1 MSTMDDLRAGFVGL
15 GTIGKPMTLQLAH
28 ADGIELWVHDIAAEP
43 VAELAAAG
51 AKAAASVAEMAVEV
65 DVLGVMVRDDDQ
77 VRAVIAEVL
86 GAVGNRTREHPL
98 TVLVHSTVAPGT
110 PAELAAS
117 AEPHGVH
124 VLDAPVSGGPMGA
137 AEGTLAI
144 LVGGPIE
151 GYAAA
156 APVLAAMGTRVVHAG
171 PVGAGTRLKLAR
183 NLLHFA
189 SFTAATEAQR
199 LAEAA
204 GLDLVEL
211 GEVVRHTDA
220 ITGGPGAIMHR
231 DTTAPIE
238 ETDFWHGV
246 FGHVVALG
254 EKDLGFAI
262 ELADELGVE
271 VPLARLALERLA
283 SGLGLGAR
291 PPEDEKFAD
300 LPALRARGL
309 RKMEE
314 VYGFDMA
321 DGEGDFFRY
330 TADHLFGDIW
340 QRPGL
345 TTRDRR
351 LLLVG
356 LLAGQGAAD
365 VLGIQIPA
373 AYANGELS
381 EDELREIVVFL
392 SHYAGWP
399 HGARINTVVE
409 ETIGKAR
416 REARRKAREEAEG
429 EAREG
434 AQGKAQRS

>member
-1 MSTMDDLRAGFVGL
+1 MTRAGFVGL
-15 GTIGKPMTLQLAH
+15 GNIGKPMALRLAGT
-28 ADGIELWVHDIAAEP
+28 DGVELWVHDIAEAP
-43 VAELAAAG
+43 VAELGAAG
-51 AKAAASVAEMAVEV
+51 AKTAASVAELASAV
-65 DVLGVMVRDDDQ
+65 DVLSVMVRDDDQ
-77 VRAVIAEVL
+77 VRQVIAEVI
-86 GAVGNRTREHPL
+86 AADRSEQAPL
-98 TVLVHSTVAPGT
+98 TVLVHSTVAPET
-110 PAELAAS
+110 PAELAAT
-117 AEPHGVH
+117 AEPHGVR

-137 AEGTLAI
+137 ADGTLAI
-144 LVGGPIE
+144 LVGGTPE
-151 GYAAA
+151 AYAAA
-156 APVLAAMGTRVVHAG
+156 APVLAAMGSKVVHAG
-171 PVGAGTRLKLAR
+171 EIGAGTKLKLAR

-204 GLDLVEL
+204 GLDLKEL

-220 ITGGPGAIMHR
+220 ITGGPGAVLYR

-246 FGHVVALG
+246 FGHVAALG

-262 ELADELGVE
+262 ELADKLGVE

-283 SGLGLGAR
+283 PGLGMPSR
-291 PPEDEKFAD
+291 TSPPEEKFAD
-300 LPALRARGL
+300 LPEARAKGL

-351 LLLVG
+351 LLLIG
-356 LLAGQGAAD
+356 LLAGRGAAD

-399 HGARINTVVE
+399 DGARMNTVVE

-416 REARRKAREEAEG
+416 R
-429 EAREG
+429 
-434 AQGKAQRS
+434 KAQRS